1 MIALLV
7 AAVAIIVIKTAVLES
22 FRASGV
28 LPDFFLAL
36 VFYASVFLGPSRALV
51 AGAAVGFVTQLETTV
66 SWGLLPV
73 AYGGAGWLSA
83 MGWRH
88 VLRQSG
94 VAELVFLSLLAFLA
108 NAVALLSD
116 LGLDR
121 RLGQALL
128 VLALPNALATG
139 LAAPVANAVVKRYVT
154 PRLRG
159 VMPRVPRR
167 R

>member
-1 MIALLV
+1 MIAVLLASV
-7 AAVAIIVIKTAVLES
+7 ALLAVKTALLES
-22 FRASGV
+22 VRVSGV

-51 AGAAVGFVTQLETTV
+51 TGAAVGFVCQLETTV
-66 SWGLLPV
+66 SWGLLPA

-94 VAELVFLSLLAFLA
+94 LAELVFLSLLAFVA
-108 NAVALLSD
+108 NAVVLVSD
-116 LGLDR
+116 LGLER
-121 RLGQALL
+121 P
-128 VLALPNALATG
+128 LAEAILILAIPNALATG
-139 LAAPVANAVVKRYVT
+139 LAAPVANAAVKRYVT